1 MHACIMC
8 LVCYYRQEVT
18 GYIATC
24 NNLDWVLE
32 ITWLIVMVYIISSAI
47 YSNDI
52 YIMHTIN
59 SHWPGPEVHALH

>member
-1 MHACIMC
+1 MHVHSYTSLIGYMHACIYIMC

-18 GYIATC
+18 GCIATC

-32 ITWLIVMVYIISSAI
+32 MTWLIVMAYIISSAI

-52 YIMHTIN
+52 CI
-59 SHWPGPEVHALH
+59 L